1 MSLATK
7 SLQAGRA
14 ITSWQGTNFPHPL
27 NKIILHTSDTV
38 RSELIGSLNLYAEVK
53 QIAKE
58 LLKKHGHRDL
68 SDAFLRF
75 QAYIRQARTF
85 FEAAEAL
92 PPRASPLNYY
102 YAFMNFAKAYIFLC
116 NPTFVDKNLTH
127 GLTTSPTSINL
138 RKQKILVKGN
148 GVFPLF
154 YRQITGTHLASKS
167 SLKLVDMFGYSSDV
181 GYEYEHLRYGRRASF
196 KTKFAIG
203 VNANTKMAF
212 PIIAV
217 LGTLGRDFDRIR
229 VKLTKTFDQ
238 VNLHERYAQKI
249 FNIVNP
255 ERQHCEFFES
265 KKEYPVTASDI
276 VPDVISNMR
285 GLVSY
290 SPFYDDVLLVLNKPI
305 RAPKLAAMNEVLAI
319 YCCMFFLGSL
329 VRYKPDLLE
338 KMLSTKDAWLIERF
352 TKSVPLTFLR
362 HLRNLIDGQYQ
373 AYAVR

>member
-1 MSLATK
+1 
-7 SLQAGRA
+7 
-14 ITSWQGTNFPHPL
+14 HP
-27 NKIILHTSDTV
+27 SDTV
-38 RSELIGSLNLYAEVK
+38 PTALIGSLNFYAPGK
-53 QIAKE
+53 QIAKA
-58 LLKKHGHRDL
+58 LLKTHGTRAL
-68 SDAFLRF
+68 GDAFLRF
-75 QAYIRQARTF
+75 QAYIRHATTS
-85 FEAAEAL
+85 FEAAQAF

-102 YAFMNFAKAYIFLC
+102 YPSTHFAQSYIFLC
-116 NPTFVDKNLTH
+116 NPTFVEKNLTH

-138 RKQKILVKGN
+138 RKQKLLVKGN

-154 YRQITGTHLASKS
+154 YHQITGTPLASKS

-203 VNANTKMAF
+203 MNGNTKTAF

-229 VKLTKTFDQ
+229 VQLTRTFDQ
-238 VNLHERYAQKI
+238 VNLHERYERKI

-255 ERQHCEFFES
+255 ERQYFEFFES